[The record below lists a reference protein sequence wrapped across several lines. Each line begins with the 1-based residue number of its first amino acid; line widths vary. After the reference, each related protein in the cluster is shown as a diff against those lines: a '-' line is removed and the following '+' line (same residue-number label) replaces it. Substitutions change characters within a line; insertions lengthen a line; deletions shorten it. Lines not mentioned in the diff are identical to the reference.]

1 MRIMIVDDSSTFREA
16 TKLLLE
22 RNPVYEIVAEAD
34 NGDKAIKLYKHHLP
48 DLVLMDI
55 EMPVM
60 NGIDA
65 TKVIMHDHK
74 DAKIIAISAHRE
86 KLYLNEALKA
96 GFSGF
101 VYKNNMTEQLYDA
114 ITFAYV
120 GKVYLPQEFN

>member
-1 MRIMIVDDSSTFREA
+1 MIVDDSKTFREA
-16 TKLLLE
+16 TKLLLK

-34 NGDKAIKLYKHHLP
+34 NGDKAIKLYTQYLP

-65 TKVIMHDHK
+65 TIAIMHDHK
-74 DAKIIAISAHRE
+74 EAKIIAISAHKE

-101 VYKNNMTEQLYDA
+101 VYKNNMTEQLHDA

-120 GKVYLPQEFN
+120 GKIYIPAE